1 MSRSM
6 TIPTSTP
13 VLTYFA
19 DSPEIQQICKD
30 FGCRLE
36 VLSNIEKFHV
46 AMALAGVLAHW
57 ATLADDADD
66 DDEFADLFD
75 PLDDEEATIA
85 GWAAYNL
92 AVEMGGDAIDVLKA
106 LEPLQP
112 EQLAAL
118 LPAIAQY
125 AAEDNR

>member
-1 MSRSM
+1 MAY
-6 TIPTSTP
+6 TTTTQP
-13 VLTYFA
+13 LTYFVNT
-19 DSPEIQQICKD
+19 PEVQQICEN

-57 ATLADDADD
+57 ASLADDDD
-66 DDEFADLFD
+66 EDGDEFADLFE
-75 PLDDEEATIA
+75 PLEDEEATIA

-112 EQLAAL
+112 EQIAAL